1 MVAHS
6 SASPHSWRPTTRTLG
21 ALFAGSA
28 VTLSATLMHGSPLVL
43 TGDEAGPSAGLA
55 PGGGIASD
63 RVAPEQTPTASTAAS
78 PPGPGQAAPWSPGA
92 APQWGSSLK
101 DLPVRR
107 APVQQAPHHTV
118 PAATVSSPATAA
130 TSAHSVAPATSRAV
144 APAKA
149 EGAGTGDTPF
159 GAAPRKSD
167 PQSGPFGGLLN
178 NVLPLTQGIPR

>member
-6 SASPHSWRPTTRTLG
+6 SASSHSWRPTTRALG

-43 TGDEAGPSAGLA
+43 TGDEAGPSAG
-55 PGGGIASD
+55 PNSGGGVA
-63 RVAPEQTPTASTAAS
+63 APEQTPTASTAGS
-78 PPGPGQAAPWSPGA
+78 LPGPGQAAPWSPGA
-92 APQWGSSLK
+92 TPQWGSSLK

-107 APVQQAPHHTV
+107 APVQEAPHRTV
-118 PAATVSSPATAA
+118 LAATASSPATAVR
-130 TSAHSVAPATSRAV
+130 SAHSNAPATPRAV
-144 APAKA
+144 SPVGA
-149 EGAGTGDTPF
+149 EGARTRDTGL

-178 NVLPLTQGIPR
+178 NVLHVTQGLPR